1 MMSKKYII
9 ISPILLILLWAIV
22 SQLQLV
28 DKFFLPDPLTTLT
41 QLIELIKSGV
51 IIGDI
56 FSTLGRVAIS
66 FAIAVVIGLPLGL
79 WLGSSEKIYRSFEF
93 VIDFFRS
100 TPATALFPLFL
111 LVFGITDKSKIAV
124 TAFAAILIII
134 FNTAHGVMNAR
145 KSRVLAAKIMGATKT
160 QIFRWI
166 LFWESLP
173 QTFIGLRS
181 AISLSLVVIV
191 VTEMFIGTPSGLG
204 RKIIVSQ
211 ITYEIPT
218 MYATILLA
226 GIIGYLLNLLFLAA
240 EKRFLHWSGK

>member
-1 MMSKKYII
+1 MRKYTFIG
-9 ISPILLILLWAIV
+9 PILLIFIWAV
-22 SQLQLV
+22 AAQLQLI
-28 DKFFLPDPLTTLT
+28 DKFFLPDPFTTIKKLFDLLVSGAILGD
-41 QLIELIKSGV
+41 LI
-51 IIGDI
+51 
-56 FSTLGRVAIS
+56 STLQRVILAFIM
-66 FAIAVVIGLPLGL
+66 ALVIGLPLGL
-79 WLGSSEKIYRSFEF
+79 LLGSKEKIYRSVEF
-93 VIDFFRS
+93 IIDFFRS

-124 TAFAAILIII
+124 AAFASMLIII
-134 FNTAHGVMNAR
+134 FNTAYGVMHAK
-145 KSRVLAAKIMGATKT
+145 KSRVLAAQIMGATKA

-181 AISLSLVVIV
+181 AISLSLVLIV
-191 VTEMFIGTPSGLG
+191 VTEMFIGTTSGLG
-204 RKIIVSQ
+204 RKIIDSQ

-226 GIIGYLLNLLFLAA
+226 GIIGYLLNLLFLEV

>member
-1 MMSKKYII
+1 MMSKKNII

-41 QLIELIKSGV
+41 QLIELIKSG
-51 IIGDI
+51 IIIDDV

-204 RKIIVSQ
+204 RRIIDSQ

-218 MYATILLA
+218 MYAVIILT
-226 GIIGYLLNLLFLAA
+226 GIIGYLLNLIFILV
-240 EKRFLHWSGK
+240 EKRVLHWNGK

>member
-111 LVFGITDKSKIAV
+111 LIFGITDKSKIAV

-204 RKIIVSQ
+204 RRIIDSQ

-218 MYATILLA
+218 MYAVIILT
-226 GIIGYLLNLLFLAA
+226 GIVGYLLNLVFILI
-240 EKRFLHWSGK
+240 EKRFLHWNGK

>member
-41 QLIELIKSGV
+41 QLIELIKSG
-51 IIGDI
+51 IIIDDV

-124 TAFAAILIII
+124 AAFASMLIII
-134 FNTAHGVMNAR
+134 FNTAYGVMHDKNTDF
-145 KSRVLAAKIMGATKT
+145 SLDS
-160 QIFRWI
+160 I
-166 LFWESLP
+166 LGKFTSNIHR
-173 QTFIGLRS
+173 F
-181 AISLSLVVIV
+181 
-191 VTEMFIGTPSGLG
+191 TECD
-204 RKIIVSQ
+204 
-211 ITYEIPT
+211 
-218 MYATILLA
+218 
-226 GIIGYLLNLLFLAA
+226 
-240 EKRFLHWSGK
+240 

>member
-1 MMSKKYII
+1 MSGA
-9 ISPILLILLWAIV
+9 ILGDLI
-22 SQLQLV
+22 
-28 DKFFLPDPLTTLT
+28 
-41 QLIELIKSGV
+41 
-51 IIGDI
+51 
-56 FSTLGRVAIS
+56 STLQRVILAFIM
-66 FAIAVVIGLPLGL
+66 ALVIGLPLGL
-79 WLGSSEKIYRSFEF
+79 LLGSKEKIYRSVEF
-93 VIDFFRS
+93 IIDFFRS

-124 TAFAAILIII
+124 AAFASMLIII
-134 FNTAHGVMNAR
+134 FNTAYGVMHAK
-145 KSRVLAAKIMGATKT
+145 KSRVLAAQIMGATKA

-181 AISLSLVVIV
+181 AISLSLVLIV
-191 VTEMFIGTPSGLG
+191 VTEMFIGTTSGLG
-204 RKIIVSQ
+204 RKIIDSQ

-226 GIIGYLLNLLFLAA
+226 GIIGYLLNLLFLEV

>member
-41 QLIELIKSGV
+41 QLIELIKSG
-51 IIGDI
+51 IIIDDV

-204 RKIIVSQ
+204 RRIIDSQ

-218 MYATILLA
+218 MYAVIILT
-226 GIIGYLLNLLFLAA
+226 GIIGYLLNLIFILV
-240 EKRFLHWSGK
+240 EKRFLHWNGK

>member
-41 QLIELIKSGV
+41 QLIELIKSG
-51 IIGDI
+51 IIIDDV

-204 RKIIVSQ
+204 RRIIDSQ

-218 MYATILLA
+218 MYSVIILT
-226 GIIGYLLNLLFLAA
+226 GIIGYLLNLIFILV
-240 EKRFLHWSGK
+240 EKRFLHWNGK